1 MCPQPPSWQ
10 AVALGLLILN
20 SSQPHLLPSPRST
33 ASREGRTRKVQVAP
47 GSARLSR
54 PAAADSG
61 GPARDCAPAGRA
73 PRSPLRGRCRPPPS
87 PARGGAAPDSG
98 LSSQGNLLRAARAPS
113 CPSHRGPGSA
123 AARRGVP
130 GAARATLGRSH
141 PASSKGR
148 AAPGPARPSD
158 WKGERAARE
167 PGAGTRPPRAC
178 DRTWAGTAR
187 LRGPST
193 AGARGVPGE
202 RGGPSGRL
210 GGAPGP
216 GSPGNAGGRGT
227 RIPHGRNRANPCLT
241 FPGLGKGSPTPPVPR
256 HPATGWGALGEGF
269 VYGS

>member
-98 LSSQGNLLRAARAPS
+98 LSSQGNLLRAAPRSFLSLPPRPGLGGRS
-113 CPSHRGPGSA
+113 TRGPG
-123 AARRGVP
+123 
-130 GAARATLGRSH
+130 
-141 PASSKGR
+141 
-148 AAPGPARPSD
+148 
-158 WKGERAARE
+158 
-167 PGAGTRPPRAC
+167 
-178 DRTWAGTAR
+178 
-187 LRGPST
+187 RGPSDT
-193 AGARGVPGE
+193 RPLPPRRVQKDARRPALPARRTGKVSAPRGSPEPALGRRAPATGPGRVPRGCEDPRRPGRAGSPG
-202 RGGPSGRL
+202 SGADPAEGSAGL
-210 GGAPGP
+210 LALEAQVMQVAVGP
-216 GSPGNAGGRGT
+216 GSRMG
-227 RIPHGRNRANPCLT
+227 
-241 FPGLGKGSPTPPVPR
+241 
-256 HPATGWGALGEGF
+256 ATGPTLA
-269 VYGS
+269 